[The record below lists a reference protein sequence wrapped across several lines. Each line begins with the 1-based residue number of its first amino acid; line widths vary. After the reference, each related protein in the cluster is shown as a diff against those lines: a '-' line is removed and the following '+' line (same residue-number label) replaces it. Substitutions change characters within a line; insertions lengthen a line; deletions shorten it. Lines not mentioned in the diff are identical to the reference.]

1 MKARKSDLAQQKI
14 NMVAI
19 AGLLITLI
27 SSIGTLLYATSSFS
41 IAMGQQAEA
50 IKHVG
55 DGLKDMK
62 SSFDAY
68 KKEMGSKVDGVR
80 NDLTAI
86 QGQVKVNAE
95 LNKQQV
101 DANQA
106 ELIATK
112 VFNASYNKNS
122 ARQDVKVY
130 R

>member
-1 MKARKSDLAQQKI
+1 MTPRKSDLAQQKI

-27 SSIGTLLYATSSFS
+27 GSIGSMLYVTSSVAL
-41 IAMGQQAEA
+41 AMGQQAEA

-55 DGLKDMK
+55 DGLTNLKE
-62 SSFDAY
+62 SFDDY
-68 KKEMGSKVDGVR
+68 KKEMGNKVDGVR
-80 NDLTAI
+80 NDLTSI
-86 QGQVKVNAE
+86 QTQVRVNAE

-101 DANQA
+101 DRAQA

-112 VFNASYNKNS
+112 VVNAAYNKNS
-122 ARQDVKVY
+122 TRQDVKVY